1 MKKGLLLW
9 LFVAM
14 SVLHTFAQTRTI
26 TGKVTD
32 TKDGSPLPGVSV
44 IVKGTTKGT
53 VTGADGSY
61 AIEAAA
67 KDALLFSFIGYVNQE
82 KAVGGATNISVALG
96 TDNKQLN
103 EVVVTA
109 LGVSKEKK
117 SLGYS
122 VQKIGSDEL
131 INSNEHNV
139 IQALASK
146 AAGVQVIGSG
156 GTPGASTKIIIR
168 GNSTFNLDN
177 QPLIVIDGV
186 PMDNS
191 TNSTAARNYP
201 YNSNLQGVNN
211 SNRALDINPDDIASV
226 TVLKGPAAAAL
237 YGANAASGAIIY
249 TTKRGRSGATRVTY
263 SFNAGFDKVSKLPE
277 EQKIYSQGPVGATP
291 VYDPGGTGTSS
302 PYSWGPAVSSV
313 SGAKIYNN
321 TDEFFKTAT
330 NFTHDLS
337 VIGGNEN
344 TSFRLSLNRV
354 DQNGIVPT
362 TDLQRTTFRINADS
376 KISERLTMGVSASY
390 VLTEGTKA
398 QNGSNTTGVMLPL
411 MRAPISWNLADYKNA
426 DGSSKNYYNAYD
438 NPYWSLYNNP
448 YKDKTDRFYGNV
460 NTTFKILDW
469 LSLTNRTGVD
479 MYTQFSK
486 QIFAIGSNAV
496 SDYLGQIEE
505 NTFTSRD
512 LYSDLILSGHKTF
525 ADKLD
530 VTANLGGNIFQ
541 QQGQN
546 DYAKGTQLS
555 IPNYYNLNNAST
567 LYADN
572 STTIK
577 RTSALYYDLEFGYR
591 NQFFLTTTGRNEWSS
606 TFGQSKNNFFYPSVS
621 GSWVFSEIVPAN
633 NVITYGKVR
642 AAIAAGGKSP
652 SVYSTNT
659 VYTTPSFA
667 DGFTDGNS
675 FPFKGQNGMSLS
687 NTLGNKGLKPERS
700 VEKELGLDFKLFSRV
715 NVELTYYNKTS
726 SDILVYRPI
735 AGSSGFQYIL
745 DNAGK
750 MQNKGIEV
758 LASADVLKLKD
769 FTWNV
774 QVNFARNKNTVLAL
788 AEGVTE
794 NSVESAFAS
803 IGSYAIVGQPYGA
816 LYGSKWARND
826 AGQVVINAT
835 TGLPTIAAASG
846 NLGNPFPDWT
856 GGARTT
862 FTYKNFT
869 LSALLDVR
877 HGGKIWNGTY
887 ARMNN
892 LGRTKESADR
902 ERTYVV
908 PGVVL
913 GADGKYTEN
922 TKTVTAQQYYRIYK
936 GDAAGSAVE
945 NSVENGSWVRLR
957 ELNLGYKYSFAKSSP
972 VKSVELSLTGR
983 NLWLHTKYKG
993 VDPETSLTGAGS
1005 NLTGFDYFNNPG
1017 TKTYAVGV
1025 RVGF

>member
-44 IVKGTTKGT
+44 IVKGTGKGT
-53 VTGADGSY
+53 VTSADGSY
-61 AIEAAA
+61 KIDAGAN
-67 KDALLFSFIGYVNQE
+67 DALIFSFIGYVNQE
-82 KAVGGATNISVALG
+82 KAVGGAANISVALG

-109 LGVSKEKK
+109 LGVSKQMK

-168 GNSTFNLDN
+168 GNATFNLDN

-211 SNRALDINPDDIASV
+211 SNRALDINPDDIATV

-249 TTKRGRSGATRVTY
+249 TTKRGRSGATRVNY
-263 SFNAGFDKVSKLPE
+263 SFNAGFDKVSQLPD
-277 EQKIYSQGPVGATP
+277 EQHIYSQGAAGTTP
-291 VYDPGGTGTSS
+291 VYDPGGLATSS
-302 PYSWGPAVSSV
+302 PQSWGPLISSV
-313 SGAKIYNN
+313 SGAKSYDN
-321 TDEFFKTAT
+321 TKNFFKTGQ
-330 NFTHDLS
+330 NFTHDVS
-337 VIGGNEN
+337 VTGGNEN
-344 TSFRLSLNRV
+344 SSFRLSLNRV
-354 DQNGIVPT
+354 DQQGVIPT
-362 TDLQRTTFRINADS
+362 TDLQRTTVRVNADS
-376 KISERLTMGVSASY
+376 KISDRLTMAVSASY

-398 QNGSNTTGVMLPL
+398 QNGSNTSGAMLGL
-411 MRAPISWNLADYKNA
+411 MRAPASWNLMDYQFS
-426 DGSSKNYYNAYD
+426 DGSSKNYYLYYD
-438 NPYWSLYNNP
+438 NPLWSLYNNP
-448 YKDKTDRFYGNV
+448 YKDKTDRFYGNL
-460 NTTFKILDW
+460 NTTFKITDW
-469 LSLTNRTGVD
+469 LSISNRTGVD

-486 QIFAIGSNAV
+486 QVFAIGSV
-496 SDYLGQIEE
+496 QISDYLGQIEE

-525 ADKLD
+525 DKLD
-530 VTANLGGNIFQ
+530 VTANLGGNVLQ

-546 DYAKGTQLS
+546 DYSKGTQLS

-577 RTSALYYDLEFGYR
+577 RTSALYYDLEFGYKG
-591 NQFFLTTTGRNEWSS
+591 QFFLTTTGRNEWSS
-606 TFGQSKNNFFYPSVS
+606 TFGKSKNNFFYPSVS
-621 GSWVFSEIVPAN
+621 GSWVFSEIVPVN
-633 NVITYGKVR
+633 NVITYGKIR

-652 SVYSTNT
+652 AVYSANT
-659 VYTTPSFA
+659 VYTSPTFA
-667 DGFTDGNS
+667 DGFTDGNY
-675 FPFKGQNGMSLS
+675 FPFMGQNGMSLS
-687 NTLGNKGLKPERS
+687 STLGNIGLKPERS
-700 VEKELGLDFKLFSRV
+700 VEKEFGLDFKLFSRV

-726 SDILVYRPI
+726 TDILVYRPI

-750 MQNKGIEV
+750 MRNKGVEV
-758 LASADVLKLKD
+758 MASADVVKLKD

-774 QVNFARNKNTVLAL
+774 QINFARNKNTVLAL
-788 AEGVTE
+788 AEGVDE
-794 NSVESAFAS
+794 NSVESAFTS

-816 LYGSKWARND
+816 LYGSKWARNED
-826 AGQVVINAT
+826 GQIIIKAN
-835 TGLPTIAAASG
+835 GLPQVATASG

-856 GGARTT
+856 GGGRTT

-869 LSALLDVR
+869 LSALFDVR
-877 HGGKIWNGTY
+877 HGGKLWNGTY

-892 LGRTKESADR
+892 LGRTAESADR
-902 ERTYVV
+902 ERTYVI

-913 GADGKYTEN
+913 GADGKYTAN
-922 TKTVTAQQYYRIYK
+922 TTAVSAQNYFRVYK
-936 GDAAGSAVE
+936 GDASGYAVE
-945 NSVENGSWVRLR
+945 NAVEDGSWVRLR
-957 ELNLGYKYSFAKSSP
+957 EVNLGYKYKFGNASP
-972 VKSVELSLTGR
+972 IKSVELTLTGR

-1017 TKTYAVGV
+1017 TKTYAVGL

>member
-44 IVKGTTKGT
+44 IVKGTSKGT
-53 VTGADGSY
+53 VTSADGSY
-61 AIEAAA
+61 KIEADA
-67 KDALLFSFIGYVNQE
+67 KDALIFSFIGYVNQE
-82 KAVGGATNISVALG
+82 KAVGGAANISVSLG

-109 LGVSKEKK
+109 LGITKEKK

-122 VQKIGSDEL
+122 VQKIGADEL

-168 GNSTFNLDN
+168 GNATFTMEN
-177 QPLIVIDGV
+177 QPLIVVDGV
-186 PMDNS
+186 PVDNS
-191 TNSTAARNYP
+191 TNATSARNYP

-237 YGANAASGAIIY
+237 YGASAASGAIIY
-249 TTKRGRSGATRVTY
+249 TTKRGRAGATKVAY
-263 SFNAGFDKVSKLPE
+263 SFNAAFDKVSKLPE
-277 EQKIYSQGPVGATP
+277 EQHIYSQGSPGATP
-291 VYDPGGTGTSS
+291 VYDPGGLGSSS
-302 PYSWGPAVSSV
+302 PYSWGPAISSV
-313 SGAKIYNN
+313 SGAKVYDN
-321 TDEFFKTAT
+321 TKEFFQTGQ
-330 NFTHDLS
+330 NFTHDVS
-337 VIGGNEN
+337 VTGGNDN
-344 TSFRLSLNRV
+344 TTFRLSLNRV
-354 DQNGIVPT
+354 DQKGVVPT
-362 TDLQRTTFRINADS
+362 TDLQRTSVRINADS
-376 KISERLTMGVSASY
+376 KITDRLTMGVSASY

-411 MRAPISWNLADYKNA
+411 MRAPASWNLADYKNE
-426 DGSSKNYYNAYD
+426 DGSSKNYYIFYD

-460 NTTFKILDW
+460 NTSFKITDW
-469 LSLTNRTGVD
+469 LSLNNRTGVD

-486 QIFAIGSNAV
+486 QVFAIGSNAV

-505 NTFTSRD
+505 NTYTNRNI
-512 LYSDLILSGHKTF
+512 YSDLILSGHKNF
-525 ADKLD
+525 NEKFD
-530 VTANLGGNIFQ
+530 VTANLGGNLNQ
-541 QQGQN
+541 ETGQN

-572 STTIK
+572 SSFIK
-577 RTSALYYDLEFGYR
+577 RTSALYYDLEFAYK

-621 GSWVFSEIVPAN
+621 GSWIFTEIVPAN
-633 NVITYGKVR
+633 NVITYGKLR

-652 SVYSTNT
+652 SVYAANTLYTN
-659 VYTTPSFA
+659 PNFA

-687 NTLGNKGLKPERS
+687 NALGNVNLKPERS
-700 VEKELGLDFKLFSRV
+700 VEKEIGLDVKLFGRV
-715 NVELTYYNKTS
+715 NLELTYYDKQS
-726 SDILVYRPI
+726 KDILVARPV
-735 AGSSGFQYIL
+735 AGSSGFASIL

-750 MQNKGIEV
+750 MQNRGFEV

-774 QVNFARNKNTVLAL
+774 EVNWSMNKNKVLEL
-788 AEGVTE
+788 ANGVDE
-794 NSVESAFAS
+794 ISVESAFTS

-816 LYGSKWARND
+816 LYGTKWVRND
-826 AGQVVINAT
+826 AGQLVIGAN
-835 TGLPTIAAASG
+835 GLPSIASASG

-862 FTYKNFT
+862 FTYKHIT

-892 LGRTKESADR
+892 LGRTAETADR
-902 ERTYVV
+902 ERTYVI

-913 GADGKYTEN
+913 GADGKYTDN
-922 TKTVTAQQYYRIYK
+922 TTPVSAQSYYRVYK

-945 NSVENGSWVRLR
+945 NSVQNGSWVRLR
-957 ELNLGYKYSFAKSSP
+957 ELNLGYKYTIPGNSP
-972 VKSVELSLTGR
+972 IKTVELTLTGR
-983 NLWLHTKYKG
+983 NLWLHTDYKG

>member
-44 IVKGTTKGT
+44 IVKGTGKGT
-53 VTGADGSY
+53 VTSADGSY
-61 AIEAAA
+61 KIDAGAN
-67 KDALLFSFIGYVNQE
+67 DALIFSFIGYVNQE
-82 KAVGGATNISVALG
+82 KAVGGAANISVALG

-109 LGVSKEKK
+109 LGITKEKK

-122 VQKIGSDEL
+122 VQKIGADEL

-168 GNSTFNLDN
+168 GNSTFNGEN

-186 PMDNS
+186 PIDNS
-191 TNSTAARNYP
+191 TNSTVARNYA
-201 YNSNLQGVNN
+201 YNSNLSGVNN

-249 TTKRGRSGATRVTY
+249 TTKRGRTGATRVAY
-263 SFNAGFDKVSKLPE
+263 SFNAGFDKVSKLPD
-277 EQKIYSQGPVGATP
+277 EQTTYAQGNWVSGVPTFQEGAT
-291 VYDPGGTGTSS
+291 
-302 PYSWGPAVSSV
+302 PYSWGPKISSI
-313 SGAKIYNN
+313 SGAKVYNN
-321 TDEFFKTAT
+321 TDEFFQTGQ
-330 NFTHDLS
+330 NFTHDVS
-337 VIGGNEN
+337 ITGGNEN
-344 TSFRLSLNRV
+344 TSFRMSLNRV
-354 DQNGIVPT
+354 DQNGVVPT
-362 TDLQRTTFRINADS
+362 TDLQRTTVRINADS
-376 KISERLTMGVSASY
+376 KISDRLTMGVSASY

-398 QNGSNTTGVMLPL
+398 QNGSNTAGVMLSL
-411 MRAPISWNLADYKNA
+411 MRAPVSWNLADYKNE
-426 DGSSKNYYNAYD
+426 DGSSKNYYAFYD
-438 NPYWSLYNNP
+438 NPYWGLYNNP

-460 NTTFKILDW
+460 NTTFKITDW
-469 LSLTNRTGVD
+469 LSLNNRTGVD

-505 NTFTSRD
+505 NTYTSRD

-525 ADKLD
+525 ADKFDL
-530 VTANLGGNIFQ
+530 TANLGGNVYQ

-546 DYAKGTQLS
+546 DYGKGTQLS

-572 STTIK
+572 SSTTK
-577 RTSALYYDLEFGYR
+577 RTSALYYDLEFAYK

-606 TFGQSKNNFFYPSVS
+606 TFGESKNNFFYPSVS
-621 GSWVFSEIVPAN
+621 GSWIFSEIVPAN
-633 NVITYGKVR
+633 NVITYGKLR

-652 SVYSTNT
+652 GVYAANT
-659 VYTTPSFA
+659 VYTNPNFA

-675 FPFKGQNGMSLS
+675 FPFMGQNGMSYS
-687 NTLGNKGLKPERS
+687 STLGNKGLKPERS
-700 VEKELGLDFKLFSRV
+700 VEKEVGLDVKLFSIV
-715 NVELTYYNKTS
+715 NLELTYYNKQS

-750 MQNKGIEV
+750 MQNKGVEV

-774 QVNFARNKNTVLAL
+774 QVNWSMNKNKVLEL
-788 AEGVTE
+788 APGVDE
-794 NSVESAFAS
+794 NSVESAFTS

-816 LYGSKWARND
+816 LYGTKWARND
-826 AGQVVINAT
+826 DGQIIISST
-835 TGLPTIAAASG
+835 TGLPTVASASG

-877 HGGKIWNGTY
+877 HGGKVWDGTV

-892 LGRTKESADR
+892 LGRTAESADR
-902 ERTYVV
+902 ERTYVI

-913 GADGKYTEN
+913 GSDGKYTAN
-922 TKTVTAQQYYRIYK
+922 TKEVSAQSYYRVYK
-936 GDAAGSAVE
+936 GDAAGYAVE
-945 NSVENGSWVRLR
+945 NSVEDGSWVRLR
-957 ELNLGYKYSFAKSSP
+957 ELNLGYKYKFASASP
-972 VKSVELSLTGR
+972 IKSVELTLTGR

-1017 TKTYAVGV
+1017 TKTYAVGL